1 MTIWLVRHGAT
12 VAPAGVAIGWT
23 DVGLSPGG
31 RDQARELAARLV
43 SVALDVVFT
52 SDLARC
58 RDTAAAI
65 AAHRGIPVV
74 ATPDLR
80 ELNFGRWEGRRL
92 QELWVEAA
100 GEAAAWESDIR
111 RLPASFGETFDQFE
125 ARLRRFADEIPA
137 DAEVLVVG
145 HRGSLAVLWSVL
157 TGGSLAAAWERS
169 FELGSVTRVEAVA
182 C

>member
-1 MTIWLVRHGAT
+1 MSVWLARHGAT
-12 VAPAGVAIGWT
+12 VAPGGVAIGWT
-23 DVGLSPGG
+23 DVGLSRLG
-31 RDQARELAARLV
+31 RDQARELAARLAAV
-43 SVALDVVFT
+43 PLDVVLT
-52 SDLARC
+52 SDLVRC
-58 RDTAAAI
+58 RETAAAI
-65 AAHRGIPVV
+65 ASGRGTPVV

-92 QELWVEAA
+92 EELWVESA

-125 ARLRRFADEIPA
+125 ARLRRFSDQIPA
-137 DAEVLVVG
+137 DGEVVVVG

-157 TGGSLAAAWERS
+157 TGSSLATAWERS
-169 FELGSVTRVEAVA
+169 FEPGSVTRVEAVA